1 MSNPTHEVS
10 VPPGTGRSESDQHI
24 VENLETLFAEV
35 LVLAIQLSKTARTL
49 HRSDR
54 LPSGGRALLQFIE
67 RTGPHT
73 VPQVARARATSR
85 QNIQMLVN
93 QLEALGLMEF
103 IANPAHKRSDLLR
116 ITPDGRALLNR
127 ATEREAKFLAP
138 LLSHAREA
146 DVVAAAELLQKIRL
160 LLAEEL
166 PSSSAKRRPKAGF
179 RGQDP
184 SHRTSPATEPA
195 VSSEMEAHSPPD
207 EAPDDEIPLALL

>member
-1 MSNPTHEVS
+1 
-10 VPPGTGRSESDQHI
+10 
-24 VENLETLFAEV
+24 LETLFAEV
-35 LVLAIQLSKTARTL
+35 LVLAIQLSKTTRSL

-93 QLEALGLMEF
+93 QLEALGLIEF

-116 ITPDGRALLNR
+116 ITPDGRALLSR

-138 LLSHAREA
+138 LLPHAREV
-146 DVVAAAELLQKIRL
+146 DVLAAAELLQKIRL

-166 PSSSAKRRPKAGF
+166 PTSSAKRRPKTGP
-179 RGQDP
+179 RGQD
-184 SHRTSPATEPA
+184 SRLRSSPAAEPA
-195 VSSEMEAHSPPD
+195 VPSERETHSPPK
-207 EAPDDEIPLALL
+207 EAPDDEIPIALL